1 MKDRMKASKKHQ
13 QIVSATGGPVI
24 ASAVRKSCACGSE
37 STKTVAI
44 EVSRGSKSAS
54 EHVSTVKQTIK
65 ASNQK
70 KKERS
75 QPPRKRKK
83 GAGIVHFNN
92 VFYQIKL
99 VMIAY
104 MHIRCLSVPCLDCLM
119 MWEHYFM

>member
-13 QIVSATGGPVI
+13 QIVSAIGGPVV

-44 EVSRGSKSAS
+44 EVSRGSKSAP
-54 EHVSTVKQTIK
+54 EQVNTVKQTIK
-65 ASNQK
+65 ASSQK

-83 GAGIVHFNN
+83 GAGIIHFND
-92 VFYQIKL
+92 VLYQIRH

-104 MHIRCLSVPCLDCLM
+104 VHIRCLSVPCLVCLM
-119 MWEHYFM
+119 MWESYFM